1 MWYSYMLL
9 VATTAFLTNCNGVPK
24 SANVGSNNPPPP
36 DSPTMIPSF
45 GHSNARRL
53 FRVHDTP
60 TEDIDLVEFE
70 ERMPTANTAKQI
82 VAWLD
87 NGFTPAKVKNA
98 LEITH
103 RTNP

>member
-36 DSPTMIPSF
+36 DSPKMIASF
-45 GHSNARRL
+45 GHSNVRRL

-60 TEDIDLVEFE
+60 TEDIDLVDSE
-70 ERMPTANTAKQI
+70 ERMPHTLNKPNQ
-82 VAWLD
+82 
-87 NGFTPAKVKNA
+87 
-98 LEITH
+98 TH
-103 RTNP
+103 WFGLKCNCEPNQLVWFG